1 MLLEVHSEEELAYVG
16 EDVDMVG
23 INNRNLGTFVTDVRN
38 SFRLAEALKA
48 AAGRCS
54 RMPVLVSESGISDPS
69 TVRELRDAGFR
80 GFLMGENFMKSDK
93 PAEALAEFIACL

>member
-1 MLLEVHSEEELAYVG
+1 
-16 EDVDMVG
+16 
-23 INNRNLGTFVTDVRN
+23 
-38 SFRLAEALKA
+38 
-48 AAGRCS
+48 
-54 RMPVLVSESGISDPS
+54 MPVLVSESGISDPS